1 MMLNDEI
8 DAFLA
13 NETVDL
19 IGYARLG
26 NYEDQMVRAG
36 GGIVRGYPHGISI
49 GIVLPDSIVDHLPDR
64 ADPNVACEYR
74 HHSYTVI
81 NERLSLAASRLASF
95 LNRRGHRSLPI
106 VVAEASDGKGATAT
120 VSHKMIAHIAGL
132 GWIGKNCLLVT
143 PEHGPRVRFISVLT
157 QAPLFSVDDPVAQR
171 CGDCVECVK
180 ICPVQ
185 AIKGRNFE
193 PGESREDR
201 FDFGKCSKYFD
212 ELYTRDKWGVCGMCL
227 YACPYGMRGKS
238 RAS

>member
-1 MMLNDEI
+1 MFMNDEI
-8 DAFLA
+8 LSFLA
-13 NETVDL
+13 GEALDL
-19 IGYARLG
+19 VGFARLDAYENDLVRTGG
-26 NYEDQMVRAG
+26 N
-36 GGIVRGYPHGISI
+36 IVRGYGYGISL

-74 HHSYTVI
+74 HHCYTVI

-95 LNRRGHRSLPI
+95 LNKRGHRSLPI
-106 VVAEASDGKGATAT
+106 VAAEASDGKGATAT

-157 QAPLFSVDDPVAQR
+157 RAPLLSVDDPIAQR
-171 CGDCVECVK
+171 CGDCAECVT

-193 PGESREDR
+193 PGEGREDR
-201 FDFGKCSKYFD
+201 FDFGKCSRYFD
-212 ELYTRDKWGVCGMCL
+212 ELYTRDRWGVCGLCL
-227 YACPYGMRGKS
+227 YACPYGMRGQS